1 MLVIPRGQGI
11 KGEVRSRN
19 DMTSV
24 SAIIRTYEIYNLPQI
39 EMLKLALPFNFFSNE
54 LKKYQTM
61 YDIKSKKKK
70 NSKPWP
76 QIQNTLYTSSYRS
89 HRYSYRKKSYFGSN
103 VPFGVADNQKRS
115 GTQLRHSTKARF
127 LSNIQNSSV
136 FDTFGGNFQRVS
148 SLFSI
153 LVCNQSFNV
162 ISTLFK

>member
-54 LKKYQTM
+54 LKKILDYVRHQ
-61 YDIKSKKKK
+61 IEKKK

-115 GTQLRHSTKARF
+115 ETQLRHSTKARF
-127 LSNIQNSSV
+127 LSNIQNGSV